1 MRIFRRCSKIEMCFL
16 PDKKTIAIARWF
28 DILKS
33 LFAGNGGGKT
43 ALIFAFE

>member
-1 MRIFRRCSKIEMCFL
+1 MHAS

-43 ALIFAFE
+43 ALISTLM